1 MKYLPLFA
9 GIALLWAAPAYAM
22 DAETFYVK
30 AVALKKK
37 GMAAVFSKELKPMAR
52 VFQTAAESVKAE
64 NEQARAKG
72 VPLFCPPK
80 KYRLTAEQFIAEFS
94 RIPQEQRRAQT
105 VRDAWREIVIR
116 RFPCQAFTVKT

>member
-9 GIALLWAAPAYAM
+9 GGALLLTPPAYAM

-52 VFQTAAESVKAE
+52 IFEAAADSVKAE
-64 NEQARAKG
+64 NERARAG
-72 VPLFCPPK
+72 GAPLFCPPK

-94 RIPQEQRRAQT
+94 RIPRERRRAQT

-116 RFPCQAFTVKT
+116 RFPC